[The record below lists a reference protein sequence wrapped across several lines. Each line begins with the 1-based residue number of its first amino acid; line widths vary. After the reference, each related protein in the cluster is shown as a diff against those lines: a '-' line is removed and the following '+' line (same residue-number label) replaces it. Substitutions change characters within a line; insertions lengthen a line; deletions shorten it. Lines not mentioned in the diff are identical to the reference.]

1 MVRSIA
7 CATHGINEI
16 ESLEVADEVL
26 FPTAQTLTFEQRLN
40 ELSIWSL
47 TEEGSGQKCKVPGVK
62 ACLACSQ
69 NRKATMAGAEWW
81 GEGGKG
87 RSPVLPRGWGG
98 RKRPQTPVGTLA
110 FFSEQNRKPFGGF
123 WGDRWCDGTFT
134 FKGSLQLL
142 HCLNCQ
148 GTRQK

>member
-1 MVRSIA
+1 MVRSVA

-16 ESLEVADEVL
+16 ESLEVADEAL

-81 GEGGKG
+81 GEVSCVAKG
-87 RSPVLPRGWGG
+87 VG
-98 RKRPQTPVGTLA
+98 RQEKASDSSG
-110 FFSEQNRKPFGGF
+110 NFGIF
-123 WGDRWCDGTFT
+123 LWA
-134 FKGSLQLL
+134 K
-142 HCLNCQ
+142 
-148 GTRQK
+148 